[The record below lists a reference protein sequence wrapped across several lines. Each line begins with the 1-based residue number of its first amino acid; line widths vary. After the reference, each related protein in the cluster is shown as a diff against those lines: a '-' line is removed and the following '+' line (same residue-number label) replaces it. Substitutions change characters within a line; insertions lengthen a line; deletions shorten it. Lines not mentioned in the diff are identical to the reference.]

1 MAKLKE
7 IEVSLGITV
16 EQKGVYYKPNAR
28 AVIELDTTDTPE
40 NRKKIWVQAWDMVEE
55 QVSKQLENLR

>member
-40 NRKKIWVQAWDMVEE
+40 NRKKIWIQAWDMVEE